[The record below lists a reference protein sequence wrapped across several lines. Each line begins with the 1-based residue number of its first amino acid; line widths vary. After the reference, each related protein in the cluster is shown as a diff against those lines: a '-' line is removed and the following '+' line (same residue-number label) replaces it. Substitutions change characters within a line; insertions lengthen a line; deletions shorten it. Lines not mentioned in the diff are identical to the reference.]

1 MKMRKTYQVAGHLW
15 SVSGERLCRT
25 MDSIDGF
32 KPFEVESNG
41 DNTADCLFCVEEA
54 DDDHAVPQFGT
65 VQYTFPSDGVTNRF
79 GITAEG
85 CYLLEMKPQEEP
97 VLRLWTAE
105 RSTPWHMY
113 VGGNLHPMLLRFALW
128 MAYGVATA
136 ETKTVALHASCTVYR
151 GRAMLFLGES
161 GTGKS
166 THSRLWVE
174 HIKGAELLNDDSPIV
189 RCTDDKVMV
198 YGSPWSGKTPC
209 YKNRCYPLAGCVRL
223 RQAPHNHIERLPLL
237 QAYAALH
244 PSCPPEFAY
253 DDALSDALSTTMNV
267 LLSCVPVF
275 RLDCLPDEAAAQ
287 TVRQAIFGGKIPNAS
302 FFGEVER
309 CLHEGLPVRFRV
321 KGTSMTP
328 LLRDGRDEVVVHPY
342 GTEQPQ
348 CGDVVLFRYRGR
360 HMLHRIIGHSGD
372 TYTLQGDGV
381 WASCETCGSSDLLGV
396 VREVVYPSGKSLST
410 SSLAWRMKSRAW
422 RRLGR
427 LRRFVLGAMRRAS
440 CLFRQTPER
449 T

>member
-1 MKMRKTYQVAGHLW
+1 M
-15 SVSGERLCRT
+15 SGERLCRT
-25 MDSIDGF
+25 MDGIDGF
-32 KPFEVESNG
+32 KPFEVESDDG
-41 DNTADCLFCVEEA
+41 DTDGCLFCVEEA
-54 DDDHAVPQFGT
+54 VDDHAAPQFDK
-65 VQYTFPSDGVTNRF
+65 VQYTFPCEGVTNRF
-79 GITAEG
+79 GTAAEG
-85 CYLLEMKPQEEP
+85 IYLLEMEPQGEP
-97 VLRLWTAE
+97 ALRLWTAE
-105 RSTPWHMY
+105 RGTPWRMS
-113 VGGNLHPMLLRFALW
+113 VCGNLRPMLLRFALW

-136 ETKTVALHASCTVYR
+136 DAKTVALHASCTVYR

-166 THSRLWVE
+166 THSRLWIE

-189 RCTDDKVMV
+189 RCTDGKIMV

-223 RQAPHNHIERLPLL
+223 RQAPHNHIERLPML

-253 DDALSDALSTTMNV
+253 DDALSDALSTTMNA
-267 LLSCVPVF
+267 LLSAVPVF
-275 RLDCLPDEAAAQ
+275 RLECLPDEDAAQ
-287 TVRQAIFGGKIPNAS
+287 TVRRAIFGGQIPNAS

-309 CLHEGLPVRFRV
+309 CLSDGLPVRFRV

-342 GTEQPQ
+342 GAAQPQ

-360 HMLHRIIGHSGD
+360 HMLHRIISHSGD

-381 WASCETCGSSDLLGV
+381 WASCETCRRDDILGV
-396 VREVVYPSGKSLST
+396 VREVISPTGKSRST
-410 SSLAWRMKSRAW
+410 SSLMWCMESTAW
-422 RRLGR
+422 RRLGY
-427 LRRFVLGAMRRAS
+427 LRRFALGMMRRMS
-440 CLFRQTPER
+440 HLFRQTPER